1 MLKGFGIEKSGL
13 TTLVKKKVEEIIKQI
28 NEQCSNDEYVEK
40 IYDVVKALLVKDD
53 SNVLASFV
61 RKMCKDDTAPDIDL
75 MKLIIYKHGKRNLV
89 TRAKDFETS
98 TVSMSRWLTGKQ
110 SINSKQLEKILNT

>member
-1 MLKGFGIEKSGL
+1 M
-13 TTLVKKKVEEIIKQI
+13 EEIIKQI
-28 NEQCSNDEYVEK
+28 KEQCANDEYVKK
-40 IYDVVKALLVKDD
+40 IYNVVEALLLRDD
-53 SNVLASFV
+53 SDLLASFV
-61 RKMCKDDTAPDIDL
+61 RKMCKDNTAPNIDL

-110 SINSKQLEKILNT
+110 SINSKQLEKILNN

>member
-1 MLKGFGIEKSGL
+1 MNKD
-13 TTLVKKKVEEIIKQI
+13 IIKQLR
-28 NEQCSNDEYVEK
+28 EQCEHDEYLDK
-40 IYDVVKALLVKDD
+40 IYIVVEALLLRDD
-53 SNVLASFV
+53 SDVLASFV